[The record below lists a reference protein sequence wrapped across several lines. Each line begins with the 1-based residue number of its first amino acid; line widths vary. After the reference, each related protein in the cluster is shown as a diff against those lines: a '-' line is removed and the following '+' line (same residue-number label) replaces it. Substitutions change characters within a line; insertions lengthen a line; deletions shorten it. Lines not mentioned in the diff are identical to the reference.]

1 MCYQNFLKCYLDV
14 SWYKINM
21 FHISCVMSLLFV
33 MDSVL
38 ELGVGYFAYVFHIK
52 LSNFGN
58 GSFHAHYD
66 VYKTRTILQD

>member
-1 MCYQNFLKCYLDV
+1 
-14 SWYKINM
+14 
-21 FHISCVMSLLFV
+21 MSLLFV

-38 ELGVGYFAYVFHIK
+38 ELGVGYFVYVFHIK